1 MVDAH
6 QTFVIVGG
14 GLAGAKAAET
24 LRSEGFTGRVILIG
38 DERDHPYER
47 PPLSK
52 GYLTGKEERDS
63 VFVHEPAWYARAEV
77 ELHLG
82 QTVTSIDRK
91 LRCVHLGDGTSV
103 RYDKLLLATG
113 AEPRRLDIPGTDLAG
128 VHHLRRLAH
137 ADRLRQTLTAL
148 GRDNGHLVIA
158 GAGWIGLEVAS
169 AARGYGAEV
178 TVVETA
184 PTPLHH
190 VIGPELGQLFTEL
203 HQEHGVRFH
212 FGARLT
218 EIIGQDGMVLSARTD
233 DGEEHPAHDVLA
245 AIGAAPRTVL
255 AEAAGLD
262 LGDRVQGGG
271 IAVDSALRTSD
282 PDIYAAGDVAAFP
295 LAYPRTGLG
304 AGLSAGP
311 GSGPGA
317 APSALRVRVEHW
329 ANALN
334 GGPAAARAMLGQD
347 VTYDRVPY
355 FFSDQY
361 DLGLEYSGWAPP
373 GSYDQVVVRGD
384 AGKREFVAFWLKD
397 RRVLAG
403 MNVNVW
409 DVTEDIQRLIRS
421 GEQQDPD
428 ALADPGVPLGSLGT
442 PGTHH
447 G

>member
-6 QTFVIVGG
+6 RTFVIVGG

-24 LRSEGFTGRVILIG
+24 LRAEGFTGRVILIG

-52 GYLTGKEERDS
+52 GYLSGKEERDS
-63 VFVHEPAWYARAEV
+63 VFVHEPGWYAQADV

-82 QTVTSIDRK
+82 QTVVAVDREG
-91 LRCVHLGDGTSV
+91 RSVRLGDGTV
-103 RYDKLLLATG
+103 LHYDKLLLATG

-137 ADRLRQTLTAL
+137 ADRLRRVLQSL

-158 GAGWIGLEVAS
+158 GGGWIGLEVAA

-178 TVVETA
+178 TVVEPA

-190 VIGPELGQLFTEL
+190 VLGPELGQMFTEL
-203 HQEHGVRFH
+203 HREHGVRFH
-212 FGARLT
+212 FGAQLT
-218 EIIGQDGMVLSARTD
+218 EITGQDGMVLAARTD

-245 AIGAAPRTVL
+245 AIGAAPRTAL
-255 AEAAGLD
+255 AEAAGLA
-262 LGDRVQGGG
+262 LADRAHGGG
-271 IAVDSALRTSD
+271 IAVDAALRTSD
-282 PDIYAAGDVAAFP
+282 PDIYAAGDVAAAHHP
-295 LAYPRTGLG
+295 LLDARL
-304 AGLSAGP
+304 
-311 GSGPGA
+311 
-317 APSALRVRVEHW
+317 RVEHW

-334 GGPAAARAMLGQD
+334 GGPAAARSMLGRH
-347 VTYDRVPY
+347 VSYDRVPY

-373 GSYDQVVVRGD
+373 GSYDQVVLRGD
-384 AGKREFVAFWLKD
+384 VGKRQFIAFWLKE

-409 DVTEDIQRLIRS
+409 DVTAPIQELIRT
-421 GEQQDPD
+421 GAPVDTE
-428 ALADPGVPLGSLGT
+428 ALGNPSVPLTSLTG
-442 PGTHH
+442 
-447 G
+447 

>member
-6 QTFVIVGG
+6 RTFVIVGG

-24 LRSEGFTGRVILIG
+24 LRSEGFSGRVILVG

-52 GYLTGKEERDS
+52 GYLAGKEARES
-63 VFVHEPAWYARAEV
+63 VFVHETAWYAGADV

-82 QTVTSIDRK
+82 TPVVALDRDA
-91 LRCVHLGDGTSV
+91 CSVELGDGTV
-103 RYDKLLLATG
+103 IHYDKLLLATG

-137 ADRLRQTLTAL
+137 ADRLKNVLSAL

-158 GAGWIGLEVAS
+158 GAGWIGLEVAA

-178 TVVETA
+178 TIVQSEA
-184 PTPLHH
+184 TPLFR
-190 VIGPELGQLFTEL
+190 VIGPELGQIFTEL
-203 HQEHGVRFH
+203 HSDHGVRFH
-212 FGARLT
+212 FGRKLT
-218 EIIGQDGMVLSARTD
+218 EIIGQDGMVLAARTD

-245 AIGAAPRTVL
+245 AIGAAPRTAL

-262 LGDRVQGGG
+262 IAARSDGGG
-271 IAVDSALRTSD
+271 IAVDASLRTSD
-282 PDIYAAGDVAAFP
+282 PHIYAAGDVANALHP
-295 LAYPRTGLG
+295 LLG
-304 AGLSAGP
+304 TR
-311 GSGPGA
+311 
-317 APSALRVRVEHW
+317 LRVDHW

-334 GGPAAARAMLGQD
+334 SGPAAARAMLGQD
-347 VTYDRVPY
+347 VSYDRVPY

-373 GSYDQVVVRGD
+373 GSYDQVVIRGD
-384 AGKREFVAFWLKD
+384 AGKREFIAFWLKD

-409 DVTEDIQRLIRS
+409 DVTETVQELIKAGRPV
-421 GEQQDPD
+421 DTD
-428 ALADPGVPLGSLGT
+428 ALADPSVPLESLV
-442 PGTHH
+442 
-447 G
+447 

>member
-6 QTFVIVGG
+6 RTFVIVGG

-24 LRSEGFTGRVILIG
+24 LRAEGFTGRVILIG

-52 GYLTGKEERDS
+52 GYLSGKEERDS
-63 VFVHEPAWYARAEV
+63 VFVHEPAWYARADV

-82 QTVTSIDRK
+82 QTVVAVDRDTK
-91 LRCVHLGDGTSV
+91 SVRLGDGTV
-103 RYDKLLLATG
+103 LHYDKLLLATG
-113 AEPRRLDIPGTDLAG
+113 AEPRRLDIPGTELAG

-137 ADRLRQTLTAL
+137 ADRLRQVLTAL

-158 GAGWIGLEVAS
+158 GAGWIGLEVAA

-178 TVVETA
+178 TVVEPE

-190 VIGPELGQLFTEL
+190 VIGPELGQVFTEL
-203 HQEHGVRFH
+203 HREHGVRFR

-218 EIIGQDGMVLSARTD
+218 EITGQDGMVLSVRTD

-245 AIGAAPRTVL
+245 AIGAAPRTAL
-255 AEAAGLD
+255 AEAAGLA
-262 LGDRVQGGG
+262 LADRAHGGG
-271 IAVDSALRTSD
+271 VAVDGGLRTSD
-282 PDIYAAGDVAAFP
+282 PDIYAAGDVAAAHHP
-295 LAYPRTGLG
+295 LLG
-304 AGLSAGP
+304 ARL
-311 GSGPGA
+311 
-317 APSALRVRVEHW
+317 RVEHW

-347 VTYDRVPY
+347 VSYDRIPY

-373 GSYDQVVVRGD
+373 GSYDQVVLRGD
-384 AGKREFVAFWLKD
+384 VGKREFIAFWLKD

-409 DVTEDIQRLIRS
+409 DVTDPIQQLIRS
-421 GEQQDPD
+421 GGPVAPD
-428 ALADPGVPLGSLGT
+428 ALADPSVPLTSLNS
-442 PGTHH
+442 
-447 G
+447 

>member
-6 QTFVIVGG
+6 QTFVIVGA

-24 LRSEGFTGRVILIG
+24 LRAEGFTGRVILIG

-52 GYLTGKEERDS
+52 GYLDGKAERDS
-63 VFVHEPAWYARAEV
+63 VFTHERPWYAGADI

-82 QTVTSIDRK
+82 QPVTALDRYARTVQ
-91 LRCVHLGDGTSV
+91 LGDGTV
-103 RYDKLLLATG
+103 IHYDKLLLATG
-113 AEPRRLDIPGTDLAG
+113 SEPRRLDIPGTDLAG

-137 ADRLRQTLTAL
+137 ADRLRNVLAAL

-158 GAGWIGLEVAS
+158 GAGWIGLEVAA

-178 TVVETA
+178 TVVEA
-184 PTPLHH
+184 EPTPLHQ
-190 VIGPELGQLFTEL
+190 VIGPELGQIFTEL
-203 HQEHGVRFH
+203 HRAHGVRFH

-218 EIIGQDGMVLSARTD
+218 EITGQDGMVFAVRTD
-233 DGEEHPAHDVLA
+233 DGEEHLAHDVLA
-245 AIGAAPRTVL
+245 AIGAAPRSAL
-255 AEAAGLD
+255 AEAAGLEMAE
-262 LGDRVQGGG
+262 RAHGGG
-271 IAVDSALRTSD
+271 IAVDASLRTSD
-282 PDIYAAGDVAAFP
+282 PHIYAAGDVAAAVHP
-295 LAYPRTGLG
+295 LLG
-304 AGLSAGP
+304 TRL
-311 GSGPGA
+311 
-317 APSALRVRVEHW
+317 RVEHW

-373 GSYDQVVVRGD
+373 GSYDEVIIRGD
-384 AGKREFVAFWLKD
+384 AGKREFIAFWLKD

-409 DVTEDIQRLIRS
+409 DVTETVQELIRAR
-421 GEQQDPD
+421 QQHDPE
-428 ALADPGVPLGSLGT
+428 ALADPSVPLDSLL
-442 PGTHH
+442 
-447 G
+447 

>member
-6 QTFVIVGG
+6 RTFVIVGG

-24 LRSEGFTGRVILIG
+24 LRKEGFTGRVILIG

-52 GYLTGKEERDS
+52 GYLAGKEDRDS
-63 VFVHEPAWYARAEV
+63 VFVQEPAWYAQAQV

-82 QTVTSIDRK
+82 QSVTAVDRDT
-91 LRCVHLGDGTSV
+91 RCVHLGDGTSL

-137 ADRLRQTLTAL
+137 ADRLRQVLTAL

-158 GAGWIGLEVAS
+158 GAGWIGLEVAA
-169 AARGYGAEV
+169 AARTYGAEV
-178 TVVETA
+178 TVVEPEA
-184 PTPLHH
+184 TPLHR
-190 VIGPELGQLFTEL
+190 VIGPELGQLFTDL

-212 FGARLT
+212 FGASLT
-218 EIIGQDGMVLSARTD
+218 EIVGQDGMVLAARTD

-245 AIGAAPRTVL
+245 AIGAAPRTAL
-255 AEAAGLD
+255 AEAAGLT
-262 LGDRVQGGG
+262 LADRSTGGG
-271 IAVDSALRTSD
+271 IAVDAALRSSD
-282 PDIYAAGDVAAFP
+282 PDIFAAGDVAAIP
-295 LAYPRTGLG
+295 LPGHGSAAG
-304 AGLSAGP
+304 AE
-311 GSGPGA
+311 
-317 APSALRVRVEHW
+317 RVRVEHW

-347 VTYDRVPY
+347 VRYDRVPY

-397 RRVLAG
+397 RTVLAG

-421 GEQQDPD
+421 GARQDLD
-428 ALADPGVPLGSLGT
+428 ALADPGVPLASLGT
-442 PGTHH
+442 
-447 G
+447 

>member
-1 MVDAH
+1 MVDAD
-6 QTFVIVGG
+6 QTFVIVGA

-24 LRSEGFTGRVILIG
+24 LRAEGFTGRVILIG

-52 GYLTGKEERDS
+52 GYLEGKAERDS
-63 VFVHEPAWYARAEV
+63 VFTHERPWYAGADI

-82 QTVTSIDRK
+82 QPVTALDRYARTVQ
-91 LRCVHLGDGTSV
+91 LGDGTV
-103 RYDKLLLATG
+103 IHYDKLLLATG
-113 AEPRRLDIPGTDLAG
+113 SEPRRLDIPGTDLAG

-137 ADRLRQTLTAL
+137 ADRLRNVLAAL

-158 GAGWIGLEVAS
+158 GAGWIGLEVAA

-178 TVVETA
+178 TVVESE
-184 PTPLHH
+184 PTPLHQ
-190 VIGPELGQLFTEL
+190 VIGPELGQIFTEL
-203 HQEHGVRFH
+203 HASHGVRFH

-218 EIIGQDGMVLSARTD
+218 EITGQDGMVLAARTD

-245 AIGAAPRTVL
+245 AIGAAPRTAL
-255 AEAAGLD
+255 AEAAGLETA
-262 LGDRVQGGG
+262 DRAQGGG
-271 IAVDSALRTSD
+271 IAVDASLRTSD
-282 PDIYAAGDVAAFP
+282 PHIYAAGDVAAASHP
-295 LAYPRTGLG
+295 LLG
-304 AGLSAGP
+304 ARL
-311 GSGPGA
+311 
-317 APSALRVRVEHW
+317 RVEHW

-347 VTYDRVPY
+347 VAYDRVPY

-373 GSYDQVVVRGD
+373 GSYDEVIIRGD
-384 AGKREFVAFWLKD
+384 AGKREFIAFWLKD

-409 DVTEDIQRLIRS
+409 DVTETIQELIR
-421 GEQQDPD
+421 GRRQLDPE
-428 ALADPGVPLGSLGT
+428 ALGNPSVPLDSLL
-442 PGTHH
+442 
-447 G
+447 